1 VGFKCVD
8 QFITLVGGVVYYI
21 HTSVRN
27 LNLSTDYL
35 PQIMQLFFGI
45 LLAIVIAY
53 LAYRARS
60 LDRSGA
66 FAAFIVG
73 TVIFGL
79 GGWGWAIL
87 LLTFFITSSGLS
99 RMFKDRKR
107 EANEKYAKGGQRDA
121 GQVFGNGGI
130 PALFAALHLFF
141 PEATWPWL
149 GFAASLAA
157 VNADTWATEL
167 GVLNPTSPRLITA
180 LRKVVE
186 KGTSGG
192 VSLVGTLASLAGAGV
207 IGLLAALLPALSAV
221 EGAPTGI
228 DWSLFLWVTIAGLL
242 GALFDSLLGATVQAI
257 YYCPACQKDTER
269 HPTHSC
275 GTGTTQIRGWSWLE
289 NDWVN
294 FACGAFGVGVIL
306 GYFLF
311 V

>member
-1 VGFKCVD
+1 
-8 QFITLVGGVVYYI
+8 
-21 HTSVRN
+21 
-27 LNLSTDYL
+27 
-35 PQIMQLFFGI
+35 MQLIIGFF
-45 LLAIVIAY
+45 LASIIAY

-66 FAAFIVG
+66 LAALVVG

-79 GGWGWAIL
+79 GGLPWAIL

-99 RMFKDRKR
+99 RAFKNRKK

-130 PALFAALHLFF
+130 ATLFAALHFF
-141 PEATWPWL
+141 YPESAWPWL

-167 GVLNPTSPRLITA
+167 GVLNPTAPRLITD

-192 VSLVGTLASLAGAGV
+192 VSWGGTLASLAGASL
-207 IGLLAALLPALSAV
+207 IGLEAAMLNPSGMNWLSFV
-221 EGAPTGI
+221 
-228 DWSLFLWVTIAGLL
+228 LVTVAGLL

-257 YYCPACQKDTER
+257 YYCPSCQKETER
-269 HPTHSC
+269 NPTHSC
-275 GTGTTQIRGWSWLE
+275 GTQTTQIRGWTWLD

-294 FACGAFGVGVIL
+294 FACGAFGMIVA
-306 GYFLF
+306 F
-311 V
+311 VCALWI

>member
-1 VGFKCVD
+1 MQIFLGF
-8 QFITLVGGVVYYI
+8 F
-21 HTSVRN
+21 
-27 LNLSTDYL
+27 
-35 PQIMQLFFGI
+35 
-45 LLAIVIAY
+45 LAIIIAY

-66 FAAFIVG
+66 LAALVVG

-79 GGWGWAIL
+79 GGLSWAIL

-99 RMFKDRKR
+99 RMFKSRKR

-130 PALFAALHLFF
+130 ATLFAALHFFF
-141 PEATWPWL
+141 PGAAWPWL

-167 GVLNPTSPRLITA
+167 GVLNPTAPRLITD

-192 VSLVGTLASLAGAGV
+192 VSWGGTLASFAGAGL
-207 IGLLAALLPALSAV
+207 IGLEAALLNPSGTNWLFFVLVTVCWFAGRAVRLAVGGNCAGHLLLSILPERDREAS
-221 EGAPTGI
+221 PH
-228 DWSLFLWVTIAGLL
+228 IA
-242 GALFDSLLGATVQAI
+242 AAH
-257 YYCPACQKDTER
+257 E
-269 HPTHSC
+269 
-275 GTGTTQIRGWSWLE
+275 TTQIRGWTWLD

-294 FACGAFGVGVIL
+294 FACGAFGVGISLAYLIL
-306 GYFLF
+306 I
-311 V
+311 